1 MSQTESPDLS
11 KLGNTLEFMQALWAL
26 SHGLETRSK
35 AMLADFGVTG
45 PQRLAIRILGRFP
58 GTSASELAELLSVH
72 PSTVTGIVRRLEEK
86 GLLKRKAD
94 SNDGRRSHLIL
105 TPAGKKMDQ
114 PRAGTVEA
122 VVKKVLSRYSAA
134 EVAKAQ
140 ALLEE
145 LAKALVDA
153 K

>member
-1 MSQTESPDLS
+1 M
-11 KLGNTLEFMQALWAL
+11 
-26 SHGLETRSK
+26 
-35 AMLADFGVTG
+35 
-45 PQRLAIRILGRFP
+45 
-58 GTSASELAELLSVH
+58 H

-114 PRAGTVEA
+114 PRAGSVEA
-122 VVKKVLSRYSAA
+122 VVKKVLSRYSASD
-134 EVAKAQ
+134 VDKAQ
-140 ALLEE
+140 ALLQE
-145 LAKALVDA
+145 LAAALVDS